1 LVESDR
7 DKESGTQ
14 LAGITRK
21 WSIKLDTRNVEDGN
35 VAARVGELGGEWR
48 AGERRSAMV

>member
-1 LVESDR
+1 MVESDR

-21 WSIKLDTRNVEDGN
+21 WSAKVDTRNVEDCN
-35 VAARVGELGGEWR
+35 AAARAGELGENGELVNKV
-48 AGERRSAMV
+48 A